1 MKAINW
7 IKRELIIDALMIEK
21 LMWVNCFIW
30 MAA

>member
-1 MKAINW
+1 MKDW